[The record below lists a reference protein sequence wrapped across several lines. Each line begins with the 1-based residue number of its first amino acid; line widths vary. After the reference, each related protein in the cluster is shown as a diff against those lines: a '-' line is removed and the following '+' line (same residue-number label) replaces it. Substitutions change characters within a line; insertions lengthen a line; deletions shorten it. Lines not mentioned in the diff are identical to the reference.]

1 MDRTSASEQLK
12 RGHIYKLD
20 RRVTTSIMIPCIL
33 GIQVKYDNYYYN
45 YIIVLYYYH

>member
-12 RGHIYKLD
+12 RGHLCKRD

-33 GIQVKYDNYYYN
+33 GMQVKYDNYYYSD
-45 YIIVLYYYH
+45 